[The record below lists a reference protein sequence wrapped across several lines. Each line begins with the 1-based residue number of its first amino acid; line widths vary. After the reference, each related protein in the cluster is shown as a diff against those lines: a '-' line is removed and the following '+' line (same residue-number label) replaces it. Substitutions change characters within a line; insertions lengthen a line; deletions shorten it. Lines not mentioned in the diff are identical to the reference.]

1 MDYCNNMA
9 YDAPMLAAAPHL
21 ERVTLH
27 LAHVRGDVPGVSGI
41 PPRMQTDCM
50 LLMPLHAHRWRCALG
65 ERAADGPVLYVIPP
79 RFPFALEM
87 ERYRHYSAHFSE
99 ATHRG
104 WSATAERKLP
114 ADDAQ
119 WSRAQLARNPETLQ
133 LRGASWRLINPV
145 ESRDDLLAAFDR
157 LIDAYLGGD
166 RFRALAALLGLLE
179 RLPRADRLEQGR
191 LQSLADHLAFRA
203 HVPLSVAAIARGCG
217 MSRMHLHRMCMRIYG
232 VSPKELLLRERM
244 AIACRQ
250 LEGGASVAKAAQVAG
265 FEDPSYFSRLF
276 ARRQG
281 RPPSR
286 WRIGAR
292 S

>member
-1 MDYCNNMA
+1 MDLCNQMA
-9 YDAPMLAAAPHL
+9 YDVPMLAAPPHL

-27 LAHVRGDVPGVSGI
+27 LAHVRGEVPGVTGI
-41 PPRMQTDCM
+41 PPRMQTDWM

-79 RFPFALEM
+79 RLPFALEM
-87 ERYRHYSAHFSE
+87 ERYQHYSAHFSE

-119 WSRAQLARNPETLQ
+119 WPRAQLPRNPETLQ
-133 LRGASWRLINPV
+133 LRGASWRLINPA
-145 ESRDDLLAAFDR
+145 ENRDDLLAAFDR

-191 LQSLADHLAFRA
+191 LQRLADHLAFRA
-203 HVPLSVAAIARGCG
+203 HVPLSVAAIARACG
-217 MSRMHLHRMCMRIYG
+217 ISRMHLHRMCMRVYG
-232 VSPKELLLRERM
+232 ASPKELLLRERM

-250 LEGGASVAKAAQVAG
+250 LEGGASVAKAAEVAG
-265 FEDPSYFSRLF
+265 FDDPSYFSRLF

-292 S
+292 A